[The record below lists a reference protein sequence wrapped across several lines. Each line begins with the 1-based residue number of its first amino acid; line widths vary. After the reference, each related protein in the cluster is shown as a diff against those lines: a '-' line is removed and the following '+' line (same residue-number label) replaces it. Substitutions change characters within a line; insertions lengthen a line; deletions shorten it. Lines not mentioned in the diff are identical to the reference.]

1 MLIVNWKIKICYLIL
16 LFILNLNIFAK
27 TTSWDLLRNETWVL
41 AEYYDILKSQNRNTL
56 IKIFP
61 KVESQY
67 YFVDEHNYEPY
78 EETWTDM
85 YDKKFEVIF
94 SYYKNFSNDNKY
106 SSNTKILEIGDCPWE
121 VFCISNV
128 CFTKKCFQLE
138 IHSPSDYS
146 DCSFN
151 FYIIPF
157 PKFNKTSKY
166 NFNIYFDGD
175 YFDLYIN
182 NKLVHKFCRIDE
194 NSLAQYQ
201 NLIKDNTCDL
211 SKVTWPRHADGT
223 CDYDDKI
230 IIPDSVKIVEEL
242 KKEFSVKKNAV
253 KVIEK
258 PILQKGEYTVLNES
272 DIREESKVK
281 STLIAKIGSGSK
293 VIVKKIG
300 RKETINGITSN
311 WVKINIVPGAENG
324 RGYKLPE
331 YINGWL
337 FGGNLEDK

>member
-1 MLIVNWKIKICYLIL
+1 MKMPKIKKIFITI
-16 LFILNLNIFAK
+16 LFILINVKVFAD
-27 TTSWDLLRNETWVL
+27 TCAWDLLRNETWVL

-61 KVESQY
+61 KVEGQY

-78 EETWTDM
+78 EKTWADM
-85 YDKKFEVIF
+85 YEKKFEIIF
-94 SYYKNFSNDNKY
+94 SYPDEFVGNNDYSQDTKMLYIGDGPYIQFVISDIIFNKSNVQLYIQSPNKY
-106 SSNTKILEIGDCPWE
+106 AGR
-121 VFCISNV
+121 
-128 CFTKKCFQLE
+128 
-138 IHSPSDYS
+138 
-146 DCSFN
+146 SFD
-151 FYIIPF
+151 FIINYPV
-157 PKFNKTSKY
+157 FNKTSKY

-331 YINGWL
+331 YIKGWL

>member
-1 MLIVNWKIKICYLIL
+1 MKMPKIKKIFITI
-16 LFILNLNIFAK
+16 LFILINMKVFADK
-27 TTSWDLLRNETWVL
+27 CAWDLLRNETWVL

-61 KVESQY
+61 KVEGQY

-78 EETWTDM
+78 EKTWTDM
-85 YDKKFEVIF
+85 YEKKFEIIF
-94 SYYKNFSNDNKY
+94 SYPDEFVGNNDYSQDTKMLYIGDGPYIQFVISDIIFNKSNVQLYIQSPNKY
-106 SSNTKILEIGDCPWE
+106 AGR
-121 VFCISNV
+121 
-128 CFTKKCFQLE
+128 
-138 IHSPSDYS
+138 
-146 DCSFN
+146 SFD
-151 FYIIPF
+151 FIINYPV
-157 PKFNKTSKY
+157 FNKTSKY

-201 NLIKDNTCDL
+201 NLIKDTTCDL

-242 KKEFSVKKNAV
+242 KKEFSP
-253 KVIEK
+253 IEK
-258 PILQKGEYTVLNES
+258 LNKPRKIKRPIKQKGQYVISENTI
-272 DIREESKVK
+272 IRGNPKEASL
-281 STLIAKIGSGSK
+281 LITTIGKDSK

-300 RKETINGITSN
+300 RQETINGITSN
-311 WVKINIVPGAENG
+311 WVEINIVPGAVNEVG
-324 RGYKLPE
+324 KTIHELTT
-331 YINGWL
+331 GWI
-337 FGGNLEDK
+337 FGGYLK